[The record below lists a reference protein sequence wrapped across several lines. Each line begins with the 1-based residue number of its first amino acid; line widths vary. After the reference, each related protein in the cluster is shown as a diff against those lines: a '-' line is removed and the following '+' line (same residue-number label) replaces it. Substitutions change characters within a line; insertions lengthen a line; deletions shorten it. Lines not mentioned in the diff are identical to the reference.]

1 MDIVIINTSKL
12 RVALSNRAK
21 SKGYK
26 SVTAYLAANGINSS
40 VINKTEGRF
49 SRYADR
55 VSFSIDVYTTYGAVY
70 EDVWKQLSECAG
82 ANKDVF
88 EIERLKGD
96 KGTGHYGKLEPR
108 IAELE
113 DRIKNLEKMV
123 DDLRKELGVD

>member
-40 VINKTEGRF
+40 VINKAEGRF

-55 VSFSIDVYTTYGAVY
+55 ISFSIDVYTTYGAVY
-70 EDVWKQLSECAG
+70 EDVWKQLLECTG
-82 ANKDVF
+82 ADKDVF
-88 EIERLKGD
+88 EIERLRGD
-96 KGTGHYGKLEPR
+96 KGAGRYGKLEPR
-108 IAELE
+108 IAKLE